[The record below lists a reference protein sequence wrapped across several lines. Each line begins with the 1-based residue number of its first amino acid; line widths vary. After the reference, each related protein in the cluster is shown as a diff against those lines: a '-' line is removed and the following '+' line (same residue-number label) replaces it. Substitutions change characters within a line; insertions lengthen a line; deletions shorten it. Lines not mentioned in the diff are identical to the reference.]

1 MRFLR
6 FSLAALV
13 APAAALFGM
22 CATAHAQTAITFDS
36 LARAVDPFFAPELV
50 KDIRDALPQ
59 NAFDVWSYD
68 VGDYT
73 GDGAN
78 DFALVIRQRNDS
90 RKRMN
95 LYFFV
100 DDDGTLRLIKQTTV
114 DFVELPI
121 EVGVAISQGTAY
133 MTRKLKEFNWEISG
147 YRYRDGVVMMV
158 DKFTTAPQGN
168 MTYETYRNFQTL
180 EGYERYINSTDTS
193 LVFRSDFLTTPCY
206 NRGRDVTSGYQAT
219 ARAALTRYIL
229 RGSYYWGGEG
239 DLALNVRSAFDKDFL
254 YFSIFVRDDEVIPVG
269 VKDNDTTADRLELW
283 LDMYSL
289 GDRFRVGRRARDFRM
304 KTDSNIY
311 ALTIALGDFGDQ
323 QARVRLSSSN
333 NMDEMQRN
341 AAKSIKAVA
350 SKLDS
355 GYAVKLRIP
364 FMLFGFNGAPLE
376 DNEPMQ
382 FGMNVVVHDVDNPYR
397 PEQVTTMTT
406 SQSFD
411 RLKPATFGSIV
422 LLPNSSFYGESTN
435 VFLGD
440 LKERLNEVGY

>member
-6 FSLAALV
+6 FSLAALF
-13 APAAALFGM
+13 APAAALFCL
-22 CATAHAQTAITFDS
+22 CATAQAQTAITFDS

-100 DDDGTLRLIKQTTV
+100 DDEGTLRLIKQTTV

-133 MTRKLKEFNWEISG
+133 MTRKLKEFNWEING

-355 GYAVKLRIP
+355 GYVVKLRIP

-406 SQSFD
+406 SQNFD